1 MRLFKLII
9 LVIVS
14 TMLMGCGGNSVE
26 IEDNKNE
33 VGIDDNNLENKDE
46 IKEKIESMT
55 LDEKIGQLFIVG
67 FEGETV
73 NDEIVDLISNRK
85 VGGLILFARN
95 IVNSSQLIELNNSL
109 RKIESDIPLF
119 ISVDEEGGLVSRV
132 PNEFEAL
139 PSSGEIGNYNSEEI
153 SYKVGAIIAKELK
166 ALGFNMDFAPVLDI
180 NSNPNN
186 TVIGERAFG
195 DNADIVTR
203 LGIKTMEGIRDGG
216 IIPVVKHFP
225 GHGDTDV
232 DSHYGLPIVT
242 KTLDELNSLE
252 FIPFKEAINNGAD
265 VVMISSIILSSIDS
279 ENPSTMSEK
288 VMTDILRGD
297 LGFDGV
303 IATDDMT
310 MAAIMDNYNLTDAVV
325 MSIKSGAD
333 LVLVCHGY
341 DNILNS
347 ILAVKDAVNSG
358 IISEERIDESVDRI
372 LKLKEK
378 YNVTSMI
385 NEGTLVKD
393 NVSNDAINTEIDING
408 INDEIKSLFH

>member
-33 VGIDDNNLENKDE
+33 VGIDDNNLENKYE

-297 LGFDGV
+297 LVFDGV

-378 YNVTSMI
+378 YNV
-385 NEGTLVKD
+385 
-393 NVSNDAINTEIDING
+393 SNDAINTEIDING

>member
-1 MRLFKLII
+1 
-9 LVIVS
+9 
-14 TMLMGCGGNSVE
+14 
-26 IEDNKNE
+26 
-33 VGIDDNNLENKDE
+33 
-46 IKEKIESMT
+46 
-55 LDEKIGQLFIVG
+55 
-67 FEGETV
+67 
-73 NDEIVDLISNRK
+73 
-85 VGGLILFARN
+85 
-95 IVNSSQLIELNNSL
+95 
-109 RKIESDIPLF
+109 
-119 ISVDEEGGLVSRV
+119 
-132 PNEFEAL
+132 
-139 PSSGEIGNYNSEEI
+139 
-153 SYKVGAIIAKELK
+153 
-166 ALGFNMDFAPVLDI
+166 MDFAPVLDI

-378 YNVTSMI
+378 YNV
-385 NEGTLVKD
+385 
-393 NVSNDAINTEIDING
+393 SNDAINTEIDING

>member
-378 YNVTSMI
+378 YNV
-385 NEGTLVKD
+385 
-393 NVSNDAINTEIDING
+393 SNDAINTEIDING

>member
-109 RKIESDIPLF
+109 RKIQSDIPLF

-378 YNVTSMI
+378 YNV
-385 NEGTLVKD
+385 
-393 NVSNDAINTEIDING
+393 SNDAINTEIDING

>member
-1 MRLFKLII
+1 MRVFKLII

-153 SYKVGAIIAKELK
+153 SYKVGGIIAKELK
-166 ALGFNMDFAPVLDI
+166 VLGFNMDFAPVLDI

-195 DNADIVTR
+195 DNVDIVTR

-242 KTLDELNSLE
+242 KTLNELNSLE
-252 FIPFKEAINNGAD
+252 FAPFKEAINNGAD
-265 VVMISSIILSSIDS
+265 VVMISSIILSAIDS

-288 VMTDILRGD
+288 VMTDILRVD

-358 IISEERIDESVDRI
+358 IISEERIDESVYRI

-378 YNVTSMI
+378 Y
-385 NEGTLVKD
+385 K
-393 NVSNDAINTEIDING
+393 VSNDIINTEMDIDG
-408 INDEIKSLFH
+408 INNEIKSLFH

>member
-358 IISEERIDESVDRI
+358 IISEERIDESVDSI

-378 YNVTSMI
+378 Y
-385 NEGTLVKD
+385 

-408 INDEIKSLFH
+408 INNEIKSLFH

>member
-33 VGIDDNNLENKDE
+33 VGIDDNNLENKYE

-378 YNVTSMI
+378 YNV
-385 NEGTLVKD
+385 
-393 NVSNDAINTEIDING
+393 SNDAINTEIDING